1 MKAILKPVAALTYIL
16 FTYIPND
23 GNTYFFIGKIQKMA
37 ASERIQELK
46 LLIGDFQE
54 LRSKEYW
61 AAPDLPG
68 GIPRGVI
75 VELLGPWRTEWF
87 LQFLKM
93 HPEFK
98 TFWAEKNQQVLPTAI
113 VQRGVNLESI
123 FFATLGQDIVT
134 PLRKVIQSQLYEV
147 VLAPT
152 QFTEIK
158 IFKALQ
164 LFTEKSNCTLFL
176 LGDKT
181 PSTAWPISLQLEIH
195 KKDDTHFDIQ
205 ILKQRHGRMDG

>member
-1 MKAILKPVAALTYIL
+1 
-16 FTYIPND
+16 
-23 GNTYFFIGKIQKMA
+23 MA

-46 LLIGDFQE
+46 LLIGGFEE

-61 AAPDLPG
+61 SAPNLPG

-98 TFWAEKNQQVLPTAI
+98 TFWAEKKQHVLPTAI
-113 VQRGVNLESI
+113 EQRGVDLSSI
-123 FFATLGQDIVT
+123 FFATLGDDVVT

-152 QFTEIK
+152 QFSEIK

-176 LGDKT
+176 LGDKK
-181 PSTAWPISLQLEIH
+181 PSNAWPISLQLDIH
-195 KKDDTHFDIQ
+195 KKDDENFQIE
-205 ILKQRHGRMDG
+205 ILKQRHGRNDG

>member
-1 MKAILKPVAALTYIL
+1 
-16 FTYIPND
+16 
-23 GNTYFFIGKIQKMA
+23 MA
-37 ASERIQELK
+37 ASERVQQLK
-46 LLIGDFQE
+46 LLIGGFE
-54 LRSKEYW
+54 SLLSKEFW
-61 AAPDLPG
+61 PAPNLPA

-75 VELLGPWRTEWF
+75 VELLGPYRTEWF

-93 HPEFK
+93 HPTFK
-98 TFWAEKNQQVLPTAI
+98 TFWAEKKQQVLPTAI
-113 VQRGVNLESI
+113 AQRGVELENI
-123 FFATLGQDIVT
+123 FFATLGEDLVT

-164 LFTEKSNCTLFL
+164 LFTEKANCTLFL

-181 PSTAWPISLQLEIH
+181 PSTAWPISLQLEVH
-195 KKDDTHFDIQ
+195 KKDETNFHVE